1 MRAGK
6 ALDFM
11 ATIGEATG
19 ESAAAATKEAAPEQA
34 GKLGLS
40 AQPLTPELA
49 QRYGLAGKSGLVV
62 SDVDAGSPAA
72 EAGLQEGDLILEA
85 NRKAVNKVSE
95 LQATLAESRKDGSI
109 LLLVKRKTATLFVA
123 VPLQ

>member
-1 MRAGK
+1 MPPGSGRKKGSK
-6 ALDFM
+6 NKR
-11 ATIGEATG
+11 TIQLEKLIA
-19 ESAAAATKEAAPEQA
+19 EQA
-34 GKLGLS
+34 AKLGVS

-49 QRYGLAGKSGLVV
+49 QRYGLTDKSGLLIN
-62 SDVDAGSPAA
+62 DVEAGSPAA

-85 NRKAVNKVSE
+85 NKKKVNKVSE
-95 LQATLAESRKDGSI
+95 LQAALAESRKDGSI